1 MCLCSP
7 LHRYSKKEME
17 TSLYSFGEWGW
28 RIKKT
33 KQEIACILS
42 DKFLPFVTLE
52 MELESALL
60 PEVS

>member
-1 MCLCSP
+1 
-7 LHRYSKKEME
+7 ME